1 MRSTKIWL
9 FVSAILMVGGIG
21 LAAIGFAKG
30 GTWRM
35 RFDFK
40 NFKLHSGSENFV
52 TKTEKT
58 DSFNKLVVKTDTFD
72 IRVNKGNDHSITYH
86 VPDDRIPVI
95 TNENGTLTIL
105 AEEESGLS
113 LFNFGSYG
121 DENPYIEITTPEDT
135 KKEID
140 IESSTGDITITNLSF
155 EGPITTSTG
164 DINLSQS
171 KMGKMMLHVSTGDI
185 FANNCSIESL
195 NTEASTGE
203 VKISDTTCEGGYT
216 AKTSTGDI
224 NIKNSE
230 FSSFTANGSTSD
242 ITVENS
248 SINDILIDTSTG
260 DVKLG
265 LKGEESEYSSK
276 ITTSTGDIEIN
287 GKEYEDNY
295 NSSNS
300 GNKSI
305 AIETSTGDVEI
316 SFRS

>member
-9 FVSAILMVGGIG
+9 FVTAILMVGGIG

-35 RFDFK
+35 RFDLK
-40 NFKLHSGSENFV
+40 NFKLYSGSENFV
-52 TKTEKT
+52 TKTEST
-58 DSFNKLVVKTDTFD
+58 GFFNKLVVKTDTFD
-72 IRVNKGNDHSITYH
+72 IKVNKGTDYTITYH

-95 TNENGTLTIL
+95 TNENGILTIL
-105 AEEESGLS
+105 AEESGLS
-113 LFNFGSYG
+113 LFNFGSFG

-140 IESSTGDITITNLSF
+140 IESSTGDITIANLSF
-155 EGPITTSTG
+155 EGPITTETG

-171 KMGKMMLHVSTGDI
+171 RMGKMKLLVSTGDI
-185 FANNCSIESL
+185 TADNCSIESL

-203 VKISDTTCEGGYT
+203 VKITNTICEGNYT
-216 AKTSTGDI
+216 ADTSTGDI
-224 NIKNSE
+224 KIKDSE
-230 FSSFTANGSTSD
+230 FSSFTVDGSTSD

-248 SINDILIDTSTG
+248 SINDIKIYTSTG
-260 DVKLG
+260 EVSLN
-265 LKGEESEYSSK
+265 LRGEESEYNSR

-300 GNKSI
+300 GTKSI
-305 AIETSTGDVEI
+305 KIDTSTGDIDI
-316 SFRS
+316 SFRK